1 MLHNEISEGEEGKNL
16 SVVRQTGCMKEG
28 SLTREGGK
36 EERAEEEAVKIKK
49 PAPLRGFP
57 PRRMLSSFL
66 PSLTHSRGKN
76 EATLHSQGPEIPRPV
91 VIHNYRALHL
101 E

>member
-1 MLHNEISEGEEGKNL
+1 MKSRKERKGKNL
-16 SVVRQTGCMKEG
+16 SVRQTGCMKEG
-28 SLTREGGK
+28 SRTREG
-36 EERAEEEAVKIKK
+36 EREEEAVKIKK

-76 EATLHSQGPEIPRPV
+76 GVYYVSYNRKAQSFPDQSSNEHTLK
-91 VIHNYRALHL
+91 
-101 E
+101 